1 MMPRLLVLAA
11 PLALAGCAQPLH
23 LQYDFG
29 RATLAAA
36 AAQADLNR
44 TTAAE
49 EAYPLTGA
57 EALEIRANV
66 QKEAVKEK
74 SGKAE
79 ATADK

>member
-1 MMPRLLVLAA
+1 MTHRSPLLVAL
-11 PLALAGCAQPLH
+11 LALAGCAQPLH

-44 TTAAE
+44 TGSAE
-49 EAYPLTGA
+49 AAYPLTGA

>member
-1 MMPRLLVLAA
+1 MNRRSLALL
-11 PLALAGCAQPLH
+11 PLLAGCAQPLH

-49 EAYPLTGA
+49 AAYLLTGA

-66 QKEAVKEK
+66 EKAAVQEK

-79 ATADK
+79 ATADQ